1 MPPAVSTAS
10 PSVSIMGI
18 RGLPA
23 AHGGFET
30 FAAQLAPFLVER
42 GWKVTVYCHEE
53 EPGHLPETEWEG
65 VRRVHLYAGADTAAN
80 SIRFDWA
87 CVSHA
92 VTDRPDVVLTL
103 GYNTASFG
111 LRLRL
116 AGIPN
121 VINMDG
127 IEWSRDKWGP
137 LAKAWLYLNDR
148 AGCLL
153 GNHLVA
159 DHTEIARLLAQRVSR
174 SKITTIPYGT
184 ELIGEADPAPLAALG
199 VQPGGYATLIA
210 RAEPENSVLEAVQA
224 FSARRRGVKLVVLG
238 NYEPS
243 KVAYHAKVKAAAS
256 EEVIFPGAIYDP
268 SVVQAL
274 RVHALLYI
282 HGHRVGGTNP
292 SLLEA
297 MGAGNAILAHDNR
310 FNRGVAAGG
319 ARYFADATACDDQ
332 LSTLLAD
339 PAERQRLAA
348 LNRQRAASAY
358 HWPNVLTHYESTLLA
373 ACRSGRVSGAST
385 VDTRLDLDRT

>member
-319 ARYFADATACDDQ
+319 AKYFADATACDDQ
-332 LSTLLAD
+332 LSALLAD
-339 PAERQRLAA
+339 PAERQRLAG

-358 HWPNVLTHYESTLLA
+358 HWPDVLAHYESTLLA
-373 ACRSGRVSGAST
+373 ACRSARASDASA